1 MSSYAAHFLDD
12 NGTDRLDG
20 TLVFANAANQPISA
34 ATVWVT
40 VTTSAPTTY
49 VSPLVFDSTG
59 TTGGLYAWDGAAY
72 QKVGLAT
79 T

>member
-20 TLVFANAANQPISA
+20 TLVFASATAQPIGA
-34 ATVWVT
+34 GTVWVT
-40 VTTSAPTTY
+40 VIHAPPTTY
-49 VSPLVFDSTG
+49 VSPLMFDDTG
-59 TTGGLYAWDGAAY
+59 TTGGLYAWTGSAY
-72 QKVGLAT
+72 TKVGLAT